1 MTKLYY
7 LYKKCYIAIEILM
20 SEKKSINLR
29 EIAIFVF
36 KKPFVIYQMYDLKF
50 YKK

>member
-7 LYKKCYIAIEILM
+7 LYKKCYIATEILM
-20 SEKKSINLR
+20 AEKKSINLR

-36 KKPFVIYQMYDLKF
+36 KKAICNISNV
-50 YKK
+50 